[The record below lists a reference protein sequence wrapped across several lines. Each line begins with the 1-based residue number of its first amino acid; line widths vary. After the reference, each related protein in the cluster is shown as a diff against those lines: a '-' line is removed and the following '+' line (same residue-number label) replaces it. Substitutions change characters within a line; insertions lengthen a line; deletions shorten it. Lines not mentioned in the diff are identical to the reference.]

1 MRSAV
6 MTLTSIICAA
16 ASSVK
21 RDNQRFS
28 RPRRGLRALLGKKP
42 LMVTI
47 NERSRWSFRLAGC
60 RPIFTSSVQTV
71 WTLNT
76 VNQGVVGDTT
86 KLIMH
91 RLIAR
96 QIRRNP
102 TLVERAKI
110 AHARQA
116 DQYAGWPFV
125 DEWNDLLDLPPSEL
139 TSKLISRD
147 REMVRLRNSSPFY
160 LAEGVDFGDYRVRIR
175 ISRAARRVA
184 ERGLTEAPAPRAP

>member
-1 MRSAV
+1 MNAR
-6 MTLTSIICAA
+6 I
-16 ASSVK
+16 
-21 RDNQRFS
+21 NQ
-28 RPRRGLRALLGKKP
+28 
-42 LMVTI
+42 
-47 NERSRWSFRLAGC
+47 E
-60 RPIFTSSVQTV
+60 
-71 WTLNT
+71 T
-76 VNQGVVGDTT
+76 VNDAA

-96 QIRRNP
+96 QIRRDP

-116 DQYAGWPFV
+116 DQFAGWPFV

-175 ISRAARRVA
+175 IGRAARRVA
-184 ERGLTEAPAPRAP
+184 ERGLKEPPAPRRP